1 MPKYIEHTRL
11 RLFIISFMVFI
22 VLNMIEN
29 YIHYNIGRNR
39 DSQYI
44 ELSMPS
50 TDDWLKIVII
60 MICFATLQAYF
71 TYMLD

>member
-1 MPKYIEHTRL
+1 MPNIEKTKMH
-11 RLFIISFMVFI
+11 LFIVSFMVFI
-22 VLNMIEN
+22 VLNIIEN

-50 TDDWLKIVII
+50 STDWLKIIII